1 MSSGSPIRVL
11 PTPPRVVVPLRQH
24 IGAPPEPV
32 AGPKTLVSFGQK
44 LGECRAFVS
53 APVHSPLSGTVER
66 HTTLTL
72 PTGIR
77 TVAVPVSAS
86 GDNLSGRALLDE
98 ILGGDWDYER
108 IKDVDPDEIAARV
121 QDAGIVGLGGA
132 TFPTHV
138 KLISAREKG
147 VELLIVNGC
156 ECEPYLTADHRMML
170 EAARAVLC
178 GALLAARACGGAGIA
193 VAVEDNKLDAV
204 RALER
209 EAAGTG
215 IRVVTV
221 KTKYPMGGERE
232 LVPAVTGRLIP
243 SGGLPL
249 DVGVVVINVGTAAAI
264 ARAVLRGGAL
274 THRVVTVTGAV
285 HQPGNLLAPIGA
297 ACRDLLDFCGGIKPD
312 AARIVAGGP
321 MMGFALADL
330 DTPLTKG
337 TSGLVVL
344 RREDVEREAETEC
357 IRCAR
362 CVDVCPTGLVPT
374 KIALAARNE
383 LWDRAEK
390 LHASD
395 CIECGCCAYVCPAR
409 IPLVQLIKVA
419 KARLAEIRRTAAE
432 RP

>member
-11 PTPPRVVVPLRQH
+11 PAPERVVVPLQQH
-24 IGAPPEPV
+24 IGAPPEQV
-32 AGPKTLVSFGQK
+32 IGPKTQVSFGQK
-44 LGECRAFVS
+44 LAEPRGFIS
-53 APVHSPLSGTVER
+53 APVHSPVSGTVER
-66 HTTLTL
+66 STALMLPNGVRTT
-72 PTGIR
+72 
-77 TVAVPVSAS
+77 AVPVKVS
-86 GDNLSGRALLDE
+86 GQNLSGRELFDE
-98 ILGGDWDYER
+98 ILGGEWDYEK
-108 IKDVDPDEIAARV
+108 IKNIDPEEIATRV
-121 QDAGIVGLGGA
+121 RDAGIVGLGGA

-138 KLISAREKG
+138 KLISGREKG

-156 ECEPYLTADHRMML
+156 ECEPYLTADHRVML
-170 EAARAVLC
+170 EATRAVLC
-178 GALLAARACGGAGIA
+178 GALLAARACGGAGIV
-193 VAVEDNKLDAV
+193 VAVEDNKPDAA

-209 EAAGTG
+209 EATGTD
-215 IRVVTV
+215 IRIVTV

-232 LVPAVTGRLIP
+232 LVPAVTGRVIP
-243 SGGLPL
+243 AGGLPL

-285 HQPGNLLAPIGA
+285 HQPGNVLAPIGA
-297 ACRDLLDFCGGIKPD
+297 PCRELIAFCGGLKPD

-344 RREDVEREAETEC
+344 SREDIEREAETEC
-357 IRCAR
+357 VRCAR
-362 CVDVCPTGLVPT
+362 CVDVCPTRLVPT
-374 KIALAARNE
+374 KIALAARHE
-383 LWDRAEK
+383 LWDRAEE

-419 KARLAEIRRTAAE
+419 KARIAEKRRKTG
-432 RP
+432 